1 MPAKKKAPAAP
12 KDSPAP
18 DPPSPSAPAPG
29 KGAAESGTDS
39 EVEDLEIKLVLEH
52 GVECKVTPGQPVPF
66 EVLYY
71 WIEDLCGKPK
81 AGVTISAFVGVFVS
95 HRRPPHCTRLAP

>member
-29 KGAAESGTDS
+29 KGAALSGTDS
-39 EVEDLEIKLVLEH
+39 EVEDLETKLLLEN

-71 WIEDLCGKPK
+71 WIEDLCAKPK